1 MWHKGTGII
10 QYDPPR
16 GRMKKKVDWWCVI
29 NVDREITRY
38 YRWWVE
44 KELHVKG
51 LCPPSWDA
59 HISVVR
65 GSNDIVSFDRDLIQ
79 DGKPDRYKLWKK
91 YNSEKVEF
99 WYEHNPQQAP
109 QRPHRQDEEGTFWHV
124 EVQCPRGT
132 EIRKELGL
140 KHDWP
145 LHLTFG
151 RTWF

>member
-1 MWHKGTGII
+1 MWHQGTGVV

-16 GRMKKKVDWWCVI
+16 GRMKKKIDWWCVI
-29 NVDREITRY
+29 NVDPEITRY
-38 YRWWVE
+38 YRWWVQ

-51 LCPPSWDA
+51 LHPPSWDA

-65 GSNDIVSFDRDLIQ
+65 GENDIRSYDRSLRPSEY
-79 DGKPDRYKLWKK
+79 PDANELWKK
-91 YNSEKVEF
+91 YDGEVVEF
-99 WYEHNPQQAP
+99 RYQHNPQRGKD
-109 QRPHRQDEEGTFWHV
+109 RPELVGTFWNV
-124 EVQCPRGT
+124 EVDCPRGT

-140 KHDWP
+140 KYDWA

>member
-1 MWHKGTGII
+1 MWHTGTGVI

-29 NVDREITRY
+29 NVDTEITRY

-51 LCPPSWDA
+51 LHPPSWDA

-65 GSNDIVSFDRDLIQ
+65 GSNDIRSYDRDFP
-79 DGKPDRYKLWKK
+79 KPYPNAKELWKK
-91 YNSEKVEF
+91 YNGEVVEF
-99 WYEHNPQQAP
+99 QYQHNPQ
-109 QRPHRQDEEGTFWHV
+109 RGKDRVELEGSFWNV
-124 EVQCPRGT
+124 EVLCPRGT
-132 EIRKELGL
+132 AIRKELGL